1 MRSCSA
7 CARGVEAF
15 GPSAAFRDLTA
26 RRAPQVHGGVQVTAS
41 ASAPVRPIENAW
53 HNAQRQFDEAASLL
67 CLDPAT
73 RVILREV
80 KRQLIVSFPV
90 KMDDGSVR
98 MFEGYRVQHNVNR
111 GPAKGGIRYHQH
123 VSLDEVKALAMWM
136 TWKCAI
142 AGLPFGGAK
151 GGVIVDPKKL
161 SIGELERL
169 TRRYATE
176 ISLVIGPESD
186 IPAPDVNT
194 TPQVMAWIM
203 DTVSMERGFSVPAVV
218 TGKPL
223 SVGGSY
229 GRNAA
234 TGRGVMF
241 VALEACAKLGLTPK
255 GTTVA
260 IQGFGNAGSIAARL
274 MADKG
279 FTICAVSDTGGAI
292 YAPGGLDVAA
302 AIAHKARTGSVAGL
316 AGTTAIRDAELLEL
330 SVDVLVP
337 AALENQIT
345 SENAGNVK
353 AKLILEAANGPLTP
367 DADLILEQRGIAVVP
382 DVVANA
388 GGVTVSYFEWVQDL
402 QSFFWDEDEI
412 NSRLEKVMHK
422 AFNDAWDKSQE
433 HKVSLRHGA
442 YFLAIERVAE
452 ATLDRGIYP

>member
-1 MRSCSA
+1 
-7 CARGVEAF
+7 VI
-15 GPSAAFRDLTA
+15 AATPA
-26 RRAPQVHGGVQVTAS
+26 GTV
-41 ASAPVRPIENAW
+41 ENAW
-53 HNAQRQFDEAASLL
+53 RNAQRQFDEAAALIG
-67 CLDPAT
+67 LDPSLRA
-73 RVILREV
+73 VLREV

-98 MFEGYRVQHNVNR
+98 MFEGYRVQHNMAR
-111 GPAKGGIRYHQH
+111 GPSKGGIRYHQG
-123 VSLDEVKALAMWM
+123 VTLDEVKALAMWM

-151 GGVIVDPKKL
+151 GGVIVDPKGL
-161 SIGELERL
+161 SLGELERL

-194 TPQVMAWIM
+194 TPKVMAWIM

-223 SVGGSY
+223 SVGGSQ

-241 VALEACAKLGLTPK
+241 VALEACKKLGLDPR

-260 IQGFGNAGSIAARL
+260 IQGFGNAGSVAARL
-274 MADKG
+274 MAERG
-279 FTICAVSDTGGAI
+279 FTVCAVSDTGGAI
-292 YAPGGLDVAA
+292 YAPGGLDVAGV
-302 AIAHKARTGSVAGL
+302 ISHKARAGSVSGFPAS
-316 AGTTAIRDAELLEL
+316 TAISDAELLEL
-330 SVDVLVP
+330 PVDVLIP
-337 AALENQIT
+337 AALEHQIT
-345 SENAGNVK
+345 SENAGRIQ
-353 AKLILEAANGPLTP
+353 AKLILEAANGPVTP
-367 DADLILEQRGIAVVP
+367 DADAILEHNGVTVVP

-402 QSFFWDEDEI
+402 QSFFWDEGEI
-412 NSRLEKVMHK
+412 NARLEKVMQRTFEEVWQK
-422 AFNDAWDKSQE
+422 AHE
-433 HKVSLRHGA
+433 HHVSLRNGA
-442 YFLAIERVAE
+442 YFQAIERVAE

>member
-1 MRSCSA
+1 M
-7 CARGVEAF
+7 
-15 GPSAAFRDLTA
+15 TA
-26 RRAPQVHGGVQVTAS
+26 V
-41 ASAPVRPIENAW
+41 ASAPPRAVENAW
-53 HNAQRQFDEAASLL
+53 HNAQRQFDEAAELL
-67 CLDPAT
+67 GLDPAL
-73 RVILREV
+73 RVVLREV

-98 MFEGYRVQHNVNR
+98 MFEGYRVQHNMAR
-111 GPAKGGIRYHQH
+111 GPAKGGIRFHQN
-123 VSLDEVKALAMWM
+123 VTLDEVKALAMWM

-161 SIGELERL
+161 SMSELERL
-169 TRRYATE
+169 TRRYASE
-176 ISLVIGPESD
+176 ISLIIGPESD

-194 TPQVMAWIM
+194 TPKVMAWIM
-203 DTVSMERGFSVPAVV
+203 DTVSMEHGFSIPAVV

-223 SVGGSY
+223 SVGGSQ

-241 VALEACAKLGLTPK
+241 VALEACKKLGIDPK

-260 IQGFGNAGSIAARL
+260 IQGFGNAGSIAGRL
-274 MADKG
+274 MAEKG
-279 FTICAVSDTGGAI
+279 FTICAISDTGGAV
-292 YAPGGLDVAA
+292 YAPGGIDMTA
-302 AIAHKARTGSVAGL
+302 AIAHKTKTGSVAGL
-316 AGTTAIRDAELLEL
+316 AGTTAIRDSELLEL
-330 SVDVLVP
+330 PVDVLIP

-345 SENAGNVK
+345 AENAPNIK

-367 DADLILEQRGIAVVP
+367 DADAILERRGITVVP

-412 NSRLEKVMHK
+412 NARLEKVMHK
-422 AFNDAWDKSQE
+422 AFNDAWDKAEE

-452 ATLDRGIYP
+452 ATQDRGIYP

>member
-1 MRSCSA
+1 
-7 CARGVEAF
+7 V
-15 GPSAAFRDLTA
+15 
-26 RRAPQVHGGVQVTAS
+26 
-41 ASAPVRPIENAW
+41 ENAW
-53 HNAQRQFDEAASLL
+53 RNAQRQFDEAAELIG
-67 CLDPAT
+67 LDPAL
-73 RVILREV
+73 RAVLREV

-98 MFEGYRVQHNVNR
+98 MFEGYRVQHNMAR
-111 GPAKGGIRYHQH
+111 GPAKGGIRYHQG
-123 VSLDEVKALAMWM
+123 VTLDEVKALAMWM

-151 GGVIVDPKKL
+151 GGVIVDPKVL
-161 SIGELERL
+161 SLGELERL

-176 ISLVIGPESD
+176 ISIVIGPESD

-194 TPQVMAWIM
+194 TPKVMAWIM

-223 SVGGSY
+223 SVGGSE

-241 VALEACAKLGLTPK
+241 VALEACIKLGLNPEAA
-255 GTTVA
+255 TVA
-260 IQGFGNAGSIAARL
+260 IQGFGNAGSVAARL
-274 MADKG
+274 MSERG
-279 FTICAVSDTGGAI
+279 FTVCAVSDTGGAI

-302 AIAHKARTGSVAGL
+302 VIAHKARTGSVSNFPGSNAVG
-316 AGTTAIRDAELLEL
+316 DAELLEL
-330 SVDVLVP
+330 PVDVLIP
-337 AALENQIT
+337 AALEHQIT
-345 SENAGNVK
+345 SENASRIQ
-353 AKLILEAANGPLTP
+353 AKLILEAANGPVTP
-367 DADLILEQRGIAVVP
+367 DADAILERNGIMVVP

-412 NSRLEKVMHK
+412 NARLEKVMHRTFSEVWES
-422 AFNDAWDKSQE
+422 AHENN
-433 HKVSLRHGA
+433 VSLRHGA
-442 YFLAIERVAE
+442 YFQAIKRVAE